1 MSIKE
6 ISKTIILSLR
16 RNRISAEL
24 IDDVLFNYWLLK
36 FENYIK
42 KVFECEKFIVRSN
55 TSRLAFNI
63 KYLSIAVNINT
74 DEEMFKTLLKM
85 KETENVLL
93 KYMDIK
99 ISDAK
104 KSMKYTKEI
113 KSFLTKTLMRDKKN
127 RIEYWKRIEQIINNY
142 NIEYCW

>member
-1 MSIKE
+1 
-6 ISKTIILSLR
+6 
-16 RNRISAEL
+16 
-24 IDDVLFNYWLLK
+24 
-36 FENYIK
+36 
-42 KVFECEKFIVRSN
+42 
-55 TSRLAFNI
+55 
-63 KYLSIAVNINT
+63 
-74 DEEMFKTLLKM
+74 MFKTLLKM